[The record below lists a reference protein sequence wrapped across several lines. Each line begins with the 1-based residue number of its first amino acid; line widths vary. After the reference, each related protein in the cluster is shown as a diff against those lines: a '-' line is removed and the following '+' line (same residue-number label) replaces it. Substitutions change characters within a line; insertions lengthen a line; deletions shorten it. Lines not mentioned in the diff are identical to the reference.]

1 MKPEYQELVRLVS
14 RQVAQVFLEHETDLA
29 RRAPLL
35 DAEINEIS
43 RHIGL
48 ETTRLVLTHILDEQ
62 VAVHQQA
69 GLTSQRRP
77 MIAYNVVFGC
87 LELPSP
93 YLWKKGAH
101 AKPLIDAM
109 GITHHGRSDAVTR
122 ALSDFGS
129 EESFGQASKRF
140 TEHYHFRLSSSTAS
154 RVTKQ
159 VAQDAHVYLEQ
170 KLGPAEQDNTE
181 AGSPMTPSECVLVEL
196 DACKIRTATLETIES
211 SDERTPVYNNP
222 KKRKVLQW
230 RDVRMG
236 LSRPLEARSKTY
248 VGKMGS
254 YPEVVDQLFQASV
267 LGGMS
272 VDTTVIGVADG
283 GIGLK
288 EALEGRFANLQFVL
302 DKTHLKDHL
311 YETAEE
317 LGIVKEERPA
327 WVHTRLKTISQGDI
341 AQVKQAFETQYE
353 RHPHPRLKRL
363 IGYVSRFYEAV
374 DYEYFKAKGY
384 PIGSGEIESS
394 HKLVPQKRLKL
405 PGACWHPD
413 TINPMLSLRILRA
426 NDWWDEFWEDRTK
439 KRIAA

>member
-1 MKPEYQELVRLVS
+1 MNPEYQELVSHVS
-14 RQVAQVFLEHETDLA
+14 HHVAQVFLEHETDLA
-29 RRAPLL
+29 RRATLF
-35 DAEINEIS
+35 DADIAEIS
-43 RHIGL
+43 RQIGL
-48 ETTRLVLTHILDEQ
+48 ETTKLVLTRILDDLA
-62 VAVHQQA
+62 AVHQQA
-69 GLTSQRRP
+69 GLTCQHRP
-77 MIAYNVVFGC
+77 MIKYNVVFGC

-101 AKPLIDAM
+101 AKPLRDEM
-109 GITHHGRSDAVTR
+109 GITHHGRSEAVTR
-122 ALSDFGS
+122 ALSDFGI

-140 TEHYHFRLSSSTAS
+140 TEHYHFPLSSSTAS

-159 VAQDAHVYLEQ
+159 VAQEAHVYLEQ
-170 KLGPAEQDNTE
+170 KLATVEQDDTE
-181 AGSPMTPSECVLVEL
+181 EIEAVSPCERILVEL
-196 DACKIRTATLETIES
+196 DACKIRTATFEENDS

-236 LSRPLEARSKTY
+236 LSRPLEAHSKTY

-267 LGGMS
+267 LNGMAEE
-272 VDTTVIGVADG
+272 TPVIGVADG

-288 EALEGRFANLQFVL
+288 EALEGRFDNLQFIL

-317 LGIVKEERPA
+317 LGIGKDERPA
-327 WVHTRLKTISQGDI
+327 WVHTRLKTVSRGDV
-341 AQVKQAFETQYE
+341 AQVKQEFETLYE
-353 RHPHPRLKRL
+353 QCPHPRLKRV
-363 IGYVSRFYEAV
+363 IGYVTRFYDAV
-374 DYEYFKAKGY
+374 DYEHFKAQGY

-394 HKLVPQKRLKL
+394 HKSVPQKRLKL
-405 PGACWHPD
+405 PGACWAPES
-413 TINPMLSLRILRA
+413 INPMLSLRILRA

-439 KRIAA
+439 RKTAA

>member
-1 MKPEYQELVRLVS
+1 MKPEYQELVSHVS
-14 RQVAQVFLEHETDLA
+14 HHVAQVFLEHETDLA
-29 RRAPLL
+29 RRATLL
-35 DAEINEIS
+35 DADLAEIS
-43 RHIGL
+43 RQIGV
-48 ETTRLVLTHILDEQ
+48 ETTRLVLTNILEKQ

-69 GLTSQRRP
+69 GLTCQHRP
-77 MIAYNVVFGC
+77 TIVYNVVFGC

-101 AKPLIDAM
+101 AKPLRDEM
-109 GITHHGRSDAVTR
+109 GITHHGRSDTVTR

-140 TEHYHFRLSSSTAS
+140 TEHYHFPLSSSTAS

-159 VAQDAHVYLEQ
+159 VAQEAHVYLEQ
-170 KLGPAEQDNTE
+170 KLATAEKDATDE
-181 AGSPMTPSECVLVEL
+181 VAAVPPCERILVEL
-196 DACKIRTATLETIES
+196 DACKIRTATFEEIDS

-222 KKRKVLQW
+222 KKRKILQW

-236 LSRPLEARSKTY
+236 LSRPLEAHSKTY
-248 VGKMGS
+248 IGKMGA
-254 YPEVVDQLFQASV
+254 YPEVVNQLFQASV
-267 LGGMS
+267 LSGMS
-272 VDTTVIGVADG
+272 EDTTVIGVADG

-317 LGIVKEERPA
+317 LGIGKDERPA
-327 WVHTRLKTISQGDI
+327 WVHMRLKMVSQGDV
-341 AQVKQAFETQYE
+341 AQVKQAFEQEYE
-353 RHPHPRLKRL
+353 HHPHPRLKRL
-363 IGYVSRFYEAV
+363 IGYLTRFYTAV
-374 DYEYFKAKGY
+374 DYETFKAKGY

-394 HKLVPQKRLKL
+394 HKSVPQKRLKL

-413 TINPMLSLRILRA
+413 SINPMLSLRIIRA
-426 NDWWDEFWEDRTK
+426 NEWWDEFWDDRTK
-439 KRIAA
+439 RKLAA